1 MPPIDFTRRTA
12 LYRLYDDADV
22 LLYVGIA
29 FDPEARW
36 LGHSALQPWWPQVSR
51 KTVEWH
57 PDRLTARAM
66 EKAAIGCELP
76 KYNQTDKPHHVQPLT
91 AWKGP
96 RSYLRLGIREV
107 KARLSDLVN
116 RVIYR
121 NEVIWVTKNNRRVAA
136 LVPIEVAE
144 KYFADQD
151 AAAAIAVEDHKAGS

>member
-1 MPPIDFTRRTA
+1 MVIRYPVTMA
-12 LYRLYDDADV
+12 S
-22 LLYVGIA
+22 
-29 FDPEARW
+29 EA
-36 LGHSALQPWWPQVSR
+36 GNEV
-51 KTVEWH
+51 
-57 PDRLTARAM
+57 
-66 EKAAIGCELP
+66 
-76 KYNQTDKPHHVQPLT
+76 
-91 AWKGP
+91 
-96 RSYLRLGIREV
+96 GIREV